1 MSKTVEIPDE
11 YHERTP
17 ADGCSP
23 SRPMVTVDEDHI
35 RILTTAF
42 EVMGEP
48 GDVRCFIEGNRVALI
63 PADPGHPNAYTVY
76 DTSGSA
82 TIAAGWL
89 THELERDTQPEGRYP
104 LERDGDLW
112 VVDFAPE
119 GEDNG
124 EPIADG
130 GKAIDA
136 SPDVGDRVTYYD
148 SESDPHHALVTW
160 IYGDDPGVGPMINCV
175 RGQDF
180 DLGDTD
186 ATDGDYGY
194 QVTHETSVQHRER
207 ADETHVYVRGW
218 DA

>member
-1 MSKTVEIPDE
+1 MNNESQPHQEATDT
-11 YHERTP
+11 R
-17 ADGCSP
+17 
-23 SRPMVTVDEDHI
+23 
-35 RILTTAF
+35 
-42 EVMGEP
+42 
-48 GDVRCFIEGNRVALI
+48 LI
-63 PADPGHPNAYTVY
+63 D
-76 DTSGSA
+76 D
-82 TIAAGWL
+82 
-89 THELERDTQPEGRYP
+89 
-104 LERDGDLW
+104 
-112 VVDFAPE
+112 E
-119 GEDNG
+119 GEAEQATEQHRLNTHHHV
-124 EPIADG
+124 EYQQIATDG

-160 IYGDDPGVGPMINCV
+160 IFGDDPGVGPMINCV

-218 DA
+218 LE